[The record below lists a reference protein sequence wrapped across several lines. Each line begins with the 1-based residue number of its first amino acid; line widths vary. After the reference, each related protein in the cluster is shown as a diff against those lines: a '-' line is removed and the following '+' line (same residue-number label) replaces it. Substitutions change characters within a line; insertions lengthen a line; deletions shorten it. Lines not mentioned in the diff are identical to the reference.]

1 MKNFY
6 QKFNLIDWQEE
17 LFALLISAVSLTL
30 LRFFPSQNS
39 LGQNLTGFVF
49 ALALLPL
56 LFSKFIIKKSL
67 KNFGWIFVGWKENAK
82 WIISTLLLSFL
93 VGFGLIFLPIVKEN
107 YFINVLVAKYFWA
120 FVFYELVII
129 NILTFLET
137 SFFQGFV
144 LFSFK
149 EKLGKMSILLSFV
162 GFILYLFL
170 MKGFD
175 WSIIPFIGAFVLT
188 SFLTFKTRSFF
199 WSYTIIL
206 ILHIAIDAY
215 FISAIH

>member
-6 QKFNLIDWQEE
+6 QKFDLASWQEE
-17 LFALLISAVSLTL
+17 IFAMLIFVVSLSL
-30 LRFFPSQNS
+30 LKFFPSQNS

-49 ALALLPL
+49 ALALLPY

-67 KNFGWIFVGWKENAK
+67 ESFGWHFVSWKENAK
-82 WIISTLLLSFL
+82 WIIGTLLLSFL
-93 VGFGLIFLPIVKEN
+93 IGFGLTFWPLVKEN

-120 FVFYELVII
+120 FVFYELIII
-129 NILTFLET
+129 NILTFLEV

-149 EKLGKMSILLSFV
+149 EKLGKFSLLLSLI
-162 GFILYLFL
+162 GFMLYLFL

-175 WSIIPFIGAFVLT
+175 WSIIPFIGAFALT
-188 SFLTFKTRSFF
+188 SFLTFKIRSFF
-199 WSYTIIL
+199 WSYLIIL
-206 ILHIAIDAY
+206 VLHIAIDAY